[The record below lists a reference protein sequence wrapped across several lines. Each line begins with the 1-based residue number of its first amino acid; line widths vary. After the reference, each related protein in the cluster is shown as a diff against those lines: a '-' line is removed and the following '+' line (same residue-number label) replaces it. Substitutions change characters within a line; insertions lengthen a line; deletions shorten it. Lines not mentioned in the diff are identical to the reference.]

1 MFARE
6 EENEPWVE
14 LMAIRRVEWW
24 ARKQEK
30 PVLFVNDKPYNAY
43 RIVDLQRVRNE
54 QATLSRVELSC
65 VSLYNASSLEYPSLQ
80 WYDNMEIDPVVP
92 RNGVFSFFSN
102 SFLPSGIKLDSAS
115 GALIG
120 KPWPAF
126 HFQIHIT
133 AVSITNET
141 LTVQLVGDVLKC
153 EGNRVP
159 IRVRIAVKDAPNE
172 YAYQLFREE
181 SGGRVLIGSESSFAR
196 NTVYSRDY
204 CVPRGRLSID
214 FISQSKSGWEAGS
227 SYSVSMDDMVL
238 VSGSV
243 SESAQ
248 APSVARE
255 FFSTVQ
261 PATEEMAFAVST
273 TKEANW
279 MLNAFDDAKWERV
292 ALKDLAMKPSFFVRS
307 VAPLMLVEN
316 ATATVRVDTKC
327 TFDAY
332 YDNAY
337 VARGDSIFS
346 VFNESPSATLA
357 FAVSCSYP
365 NLTHFRLSVSYSLAG
380 HIHPLYP
387 IVKSSALKQGKAR
400 YLLDENPETVVVPTT
415 ARSPCS
421 LPGRRPPRTAT
432 ASTRTP
438 SRPLARRRCRGD
450 CTVVRRCRRM
460 IPASCWIS
468 GTTKR

>member
-1 MFARE
+1 MFDDNGATTLSTSSEGNAHVIEIQFKDDRKEWVNRIVLANDLNAIVPAPDQFKVFARE

-273 TKEANW
+273 TEEANW
-279 MLNAFDDAKWERV
+279 MLNEFDDAKWERV
-292 ALKDLAMKPSFFVRS
+292 ALRDLAMKPSFFVRS

-316 ATATVRVDTKC
+316 ATATVRWTRS
-327 TFDAY
+327 A
-332 YDNAY
+332 
-337 VARGDSIFS
+337 
-346 VFNESPSATLA
+346 PST
-357 FAVSCSYP
+357 
-365 NLTHFRLSVSYSLAG
+365 
-380 HIHPLYP
+380 
-387 IVKSSALKQGKAR
+387 
-400 YLLDENPETVVVPTT
+400 PTT
-415 ARSPCS
+415 TTRTLPEATAFSASLTNRRQQRWRSPCRV
-421 LPGRRPPRTAT
+421 P
-432 ASTRTP
+432 TRT
-438 SRPLARRRCRGD
+438 
-450 CTVVRRCRRM
+450 
-460 IPASCWIS
+460 
-468 GTTKR
+468 